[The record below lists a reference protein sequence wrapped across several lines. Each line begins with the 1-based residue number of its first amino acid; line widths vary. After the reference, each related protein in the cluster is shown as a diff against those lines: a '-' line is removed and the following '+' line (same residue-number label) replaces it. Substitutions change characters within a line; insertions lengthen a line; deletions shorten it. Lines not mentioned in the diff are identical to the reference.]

1 MKQNR
6 FKQRLAMLMMA
17 GMTVSQISVP
27 TFAVDCT
34 DVPFGY
40 YGKQLIEGKDNYTTA
55 AQIYASMY
63 KFWKNNK
70 EDLYK
75 APLEVAATEI
85 EGAKFMEYVNKTYNL
100 DQNQARALQA
110 LAYDHP
116 EFYWIVGS
124 KTYASVK
131 TTEKTN
137 NYGGTVKGEIEQVI
151 KTLSEVEASKG
162 ELDEINSA
170 ITAAVSDINKDLAGK
185 TSTYDK
191 VAAIN
196 KYLISKFDYNEDA
209 INSESNKVEYQ
220 HAHTLLGAFVGTDRV
235 AQGKVVC
242 EGYAKA
248 FKAIGDQMGINSV
261 LVSGKGTN
269 SQGKQE
275 DHMWNYVEIGG
286 KWYLVD
292 VTWNDP
298 IGGNDKICTD
308 FLLVAGDGK
317 HLANEGVL
325 SSTEADLGMYFTYPT
340 VSTGA
345 YKQANNNADLTSIE
359 YSVVEGKYIPV
370 SNFKNDELS
379 YKVVL
384 PEDTPQDA
392 KIDIRTAIADP
403 EAQCDQT
410 PVPFVL
416 KDGKGH
422 VELKVTAADGK
433 TSNTYT
439 IDFSTAQSDDAS
451 LSSISY
457 WVGGEKYDVKVQPGQ
472 KEIAIEVPYTTPEDA
487 QVDIKAV
494 PTNSAAKAEY
504 QPIVL
509 EAGKGTGVV
518 NVVSAD
524 GKNKATYKINIT
536 TKEDPR
542 SKANDITSFVLA
554 GAEGKIENNV
564 INVEVPYGT
573 ELTKLTPTIK
583 CSDKATVVVKGTD
596 GVTADF
602 SNPVT
607 YVVTAENGTTKEYTV
622 NVKVLS
628 SIIVNQGLNNI
639 KVYKG
644 KNATFE
650 IKYTPTIS
658 GDYTIVWNSA
668 TQKNVESHI
677 TLEADKT
684 TSSALVLEKVTSAD
698 QGEVSVKISRDADSS
713 DFVESKANFKLK
725 SSNSSSGADSTTSST
740 NNNTS
745 GGGGGGSATPAADK
759 KVSEAWKDLST
770 AKQEEVKANF
780 TNKMPYVLPA
790 NGLTEE
796 LVKELLGSDFSD
808 AQVKEIV
815 ADPSKLKDLGI
826 SYTAD
831 TAVLT
836 PVEEVNFK
844 DINDSHW
851 AYGNVEKL
859 AKLGV
864 VKGFEDNSFRPKEA
878 LAVADT
884 FTFLN
889 RVMLLNNDTYMNLS
903 RETVEKYVTNK
914 ESWAFKDVATISSKL
929 SEETL
934 KEISALG
941 DKPLSRG
948 LLAQVLFEAT
958 QGKLAQSADSI
969 NFVDTQNSSYKEA
982 IDYCVRA
989 GLLKGVSAN
998 KMQPEKA
1005 LTRAELMTVLVRLND
1020 LMK

>member
-17 GMTVSQISVP
+17 GMAASQISVP
-27 TFAVDCT
+27 TFAVEASGEKANGIIY
-34 DVPFGY
+34 GY
-40 YGKQLIEGKDNYTTA
+40 YGQQLFDGDNKATTSALLYADMYNFWVNDGQQIRKFEIETTEDVSTNEKLNKFLDKYNMAFAQARQALSYDYPDTYWMVGTKHYTTVSA
-55 AQIYASMY
+55 LRG
-63 KFWKNNK
+63 KLKDGK
-70 EDLYK
+70 T
-75 APLEVAATEI
+75 PVTI
-85 EGAKFMEYVNKTYNL
+85 EMKIA
-100 DQNQARALQA
+100 
-110 LAYDHP
+110 
-116 EFYWIVGS
+116 
-124 KTYASVK
+124 
-131 TTEKTN
+131 
-137 NYGGTVKGEIEQVI
+137 
-151 KTLSEVEASKG
+151 TLSELEGDQKTRESIVKCIQDAKEKIEAG
-162 ELDEINSA
+162 ISA
-170 ITAAVSDINKDLAGK
+170 SASD
-185 TSTYDK
+185 YQK
-191 VAAIN
+191 VIAIN
-196 KYLISKFDYNEDA
+196 KYLVENFKYNEDA
-209 INSESNKVEYQ
+209 VKVPTEASDDERKAFEKEHE
-220 HAHTLLGAFVGTDRV
+220 HAHTLYGAFLGYGGSYN
-235 AQGKVVC
+235 AGQVVC

-275 DHMWNYVEIGG
+275 DHMWNYVEIDG

-298 IGGNDKICTD
+298 IGGDDKILTD

-325 SSTEADLGMYFTYPT
+325 SSTEADLGMKFTYPT
-340 VSTGA
+340 VSTEA

-392 KIDIRTAIADP
+392 KIDIRTAIADS

-422 VELKVTAADGK
+422 VELKVTAADGE
-433 TSNTYT
+433 TSNTYSITFT
-439 IDFSTAQSDDAS
+439 IAKSNDAS
-451 LSSISY
+451 LS
-457 WVGGEKYDVKVQPGQ
+457 
-472 KEIAIEVPYTTPEDA
+472 
-487 QVDIKAV
+487 
-494 PTNSAAKAEY
+494 
-504 QPIVL
+504 
-509 EAGKGTGVV
+509 
-518 NVVSAD
+518 
-524 GKNKATYKINIT
+524 
-536 TKEDPR
+536 
-542 SKANDITSFVLA
+542 DITSFVLA

-573 ELTKLTPTIK
+573 ELTDLTPTIK

-596 GVTADF
+596 GVTANF

-628 SIIVNQGLNNI
+628 SIIVKQGLNNI
-639 KVYKG
+639 KVYKD

-650 IKYTPTIS
+650 IKYAPTIS

-684 TSSALVLEKVTSAD
+684 TSSALVLEKVTLAD

-725 SSNSSSGADSTTSST
+725 SRNSSSGADSTTSST

-770 AKQEEVKANF
+770 AKQEEVKVNF